1 MVAKNFGDGRNVSF
15 RPEQHMSGGE
25 TNRRRRL
32 TADEHRARAQ
42 RYRREASSNLDRK
55 TRQELILLAIKHEVI
70 AEELARLAGED

>member
-1 MVAKNFGDGRNVSF
+1 MVVKNFGDGRNGSV
-15 RPEQHMSGGE
+15 RPEQHMIGGE
-25 TNRRRRL
+25 SNRRRRL

-70 AEELARLAGED
+70 AEELVRVAAKN